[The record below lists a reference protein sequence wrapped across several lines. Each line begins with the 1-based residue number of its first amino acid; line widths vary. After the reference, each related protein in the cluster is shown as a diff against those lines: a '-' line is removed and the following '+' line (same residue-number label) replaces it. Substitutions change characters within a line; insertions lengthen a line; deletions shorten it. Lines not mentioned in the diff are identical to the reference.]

1 MKRNRI
7 LSPGAASTK
16 QPLSVF
22 FSVTLKERP
31 LCFRKDPYGSCSGT
45 AMDPFPQIKSQ
56 HTFRPQQC

>member
-7 LSPGAASTK
+7 LSPGAALTK
-16 QPLSVF
+16 QPLSVS